1 MHGMRL
7 LRHVKGNPD
16 NRTKAKPKQ
25 GCLALYSTCARLS
38 WRVPVGLNPTR
49 VKPNQQPVTQ
59 TASVEVTKLMKPV
72 AGSCRAAT
80 QVNVVSSEIGS

>member
-1 MHGMRL
+1 MVPHDGVRFL
-7 LRHVKGNPD
+7 IYL
-16 NRTKAKPKQ
+16 TKELIISCVRKMKVPGK
-25 GCLALYSTCARLS
+25 LCARLS